1 MSDGTRIVNRTPN
14 TYTTEEKEEAH
25 KQLHDETREVMHM
38 SIACILLDIGLQ
50 PGYALARKGEFP
62 GAKRIGDSWKVSRS
76 VLKEFLYGTI

>member
-1 MSDGTRIVNRTPN
+1 M
-14 TYTTEEKEEAH
+14 
-25 KQLHDETREVMHM
+25 LM
-38 SIACILLDIGLQ
+38 SIACILLDIGLA